1 MLKKT
6 IIALAATIV
15 MLPTLAMAKGN
26 GHDDHNKQSI
36 HYTGPAMNVTTVA
49 ENIENIGSFSE
60 ANVVLEGQLIHQIS
74 ADKYMF
80 ADATGQVIV
89 ELDDDIKL
97 PVAIDNNTKL
107 RIFGEFE
114 GGSTPEVE
122 VESIKLL

>member
-6 IIALAATIV
+6 IIALAATII
-15 MLPTLAMAKGN
+15 MLPTLAVAKSH

-36 HYTGPAMNVTTVA
+36 NYTGPAINVTTVA
-49 ENIENIGSFSE
+49 ENLESIGRFSE

-89 ELDDDIKL
+89 ELDDDIQL
-97 PVAIDNNTKL
+97 PVAIDNTTKL
-107 RIFGEFE
+107 RLFGEFE
-114 GGSTPEVE
+114 GGATPEVE
-122 VESIKLL
+122 VDNIKLL

>member
-26 GHDDHNKQSI
+26 GHYDHNKQSI
-36 HYTGPAMNVTTVA
+36 NYTGPAMNVTTVA
-49 ENIENIGSFSE
+49 ENLENIGSFSE

>member
-1 MLKKT
+1 
-6 IIALAATIV
+6 
-15 MLPTLAMAKGN
+15 
-26 GHDDHNKQSI
+26 
-36 HYTGPAMNVTTVA
+36 
-49 ENIENIGSFSE
+49 
-60 ANVVLEGQLIHQIS
+60 VVLEGQLIHQIS

>member
-26 GHDDHNKQSI
+26 DHDDHNKQSI

-49 ENIENIGSFSE
+49 ENLENIGSFSE

>member
-6 IIALAATIV
+6 IIGLTAAII

-26 GHDDHNKQSI
+26 GHEHNKQSI
-36 HYTGPAMNVTTVA
+36 HYTGPAINVTTVA
-49 ENIENIGSFSE
+49 ENLENIGSFSE

-74 ADKYMF
+74 TDKYMF